1 MIFVFL
7 CFVGTVFRRF
17 GGVSGCGESVAREQG
32 GLSVPRPPLH
42 PSGQTWSVKFMLMNF
57 FINCLKLML

>member
-1 MIFVFL
+1 MRKARWFVVIFVFL
-7 CFVGTVFRRF
+7 CFVGTMFWRF

-42 PSGQTWSVKFMLMNF
+42 PSGQTWSIKIM
-57 FINCLKLML
+57 KLMF